1 MQISS
6 YICQSVVLVFVMCS
20 KQIRRSTAAPLDL
33 PIACVFKS
41 HLQASCPS
49 SYPICLNF
57 VWFKNNL
64 WTSYINQH
72 SQNKLFS
79 KTQIWTISLTPDPY
93 IPQIAYKWFLD
104 FCGFKSFKPPATHH
118 PVLFK
123 GPPRR
128 VACAMAGL
136 VDWSPLRHQRH
147 SAHLK
152 TEPSLA
158 KTAEAAGD
166 VEQWEY
172 IDIYIHIYTYWLVA
186 LNIFHNICD
195 NPSHWLICFNM
206 VKTTNQI
213 YNGNMTLL
221 GIYIYICIIYFIYL
235 FKIYYGIMGISWEY
249 IIDGPLWTN
258 LYGGNRFFFWE

>member
-1 MQISS
+1 MQFSS

-20 KQIRRSTAAPLDL
+20 KQIRRSTAATLDL

-64 WTSYINQH
+64 WTSNINQH

-104 FCGFKSFKPPATHH
+104 FCGFKSFKPPPTLH

-172 IDIYIHIYTYWLVA
+172 L
-186 LNIFHNICD
+186 IF
-195 NPSHWLICFNM
+195 
-206 VKTTNQI
+206 
-213 YNGNMTLL
+213 
-221 GIYIYICIIYFIYL
+221 IYIYRYIL
-235 FKIYYGIMGISWEY
+235 VGGFKHFPQYMG
-249 IIDGPLWTN
+249 
-258 LYGGNRFFFWE
+258 